1 MRQIISA
8 LFFAGLMLAIA
19 LFISFGEERGLVGDG
34 AERQAGAL
42 MGVILMWFANL
53 LPKQASSGCNAC
65 APEGAT
71 RMHLFAGQ
79 MLLAAGLI
87 HALIW
92 LFAPIEHAN
101 FWAAASVATAL
112 AIVLARA
119 IIRRTLA

>member
-8 LFFAGLMLAIA
+8 LFFAGLILATA
-19 LFISFGEERGLVGDG
+19 LFISFGEQRGFVGDG

-42 MGVILMWFANL
+42 MGIILMWFGNL
-53 LPKQASSGCNAC
+53 LPKQAPSGCATC
-65 APEGAT
+65 GAEGAT

-79 MLLAAGLI
+79 MLVAAGLI

-92 LFAPIEHAN
+92 VFAPYEHAN

-112 AIVLARA
+112 AIVLVRA
-119 IIRRTLA
+119 VIGRSFV